1 MTVAPEPPPGGA
13 SGRWGDLRTRVISAA
28 VMVAVG
34 AAEIWLGGPSFSAL
48 VVALSAL
55 MLWELATITAP
66 VQRRRPVTLALAG
79 GLCLTLAVAMPPGLW
94 TAALLVPALA
104 LALTPRRDRRI
115 SAGYGAAVMLA
126 GYGLIALRMEQG
138 TPAILWLVAVV
149 VASDVLGYF
158 AGRMLGGPKFWP
170 RISPKKTWSGTIAG
184 WIGAAAVGAGFVA
197 AGMAGP
203 GLILLSPL
211 VAFAGQ
217 MGDIA
222 ESWIKRRT
230 GVKDS
235 SNLIPGHGGVMD
247 RFDALTGAVVA
258 VMLLG
263 LLFDL
268 PLPHP
273 VLGG

>member
-1 MTVAPEPPPGGA
+1 MSNDPAPQPAGAVA
-13 SGRWGDLRTRVISAA
+13 GRWSDLRTRVMSAA
-28 VMVAVG
+28 VLVAVG
-34 AAEIWLGGPSFSAL
+34 AAEIWLGGGAFTAL
-48 VVALSAL
+48 VVALTAL
-55 MLWELATITAP
+55 MLWELASITAP
-66 VQRRRPVTLALAG
+66 VQRRRPVTVALTGALAL
-79 GLCLTLAVAMPPGLW
+79 TVAVALPAGLA
-94 TAALLVPALA
+94 TAALLVPALI

-115 SAGYGAAVMLA
+115 SAAYGAAVMVA
-126 GYGLIALRMEQG
+126 GYGLVTLRLEQG

-158 AGRMLGGPKFWP
+158 AGRILGGPKFWP
-170 RISPKKTWSGTIAG
+170 RISPKKTWSGTVAG
-184 WIGAAAVGAGFVA
+184 WIGAAAVGWGFVQ
-197 AGMAGP
+197 AGWAGP
-203 GLILLSPL
+203 WLVALSPL

-217 MGDIA
+217 LGDIA

-263 LLFDL
+263 LLVDL
-268 PLPHP
+268 PLPLP
-273 VLGG
+273 VGG